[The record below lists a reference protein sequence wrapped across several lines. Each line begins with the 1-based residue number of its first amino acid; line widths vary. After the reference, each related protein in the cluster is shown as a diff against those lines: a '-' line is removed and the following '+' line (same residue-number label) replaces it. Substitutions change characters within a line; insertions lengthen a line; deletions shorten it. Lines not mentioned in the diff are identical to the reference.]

1 MPVLFTLKS
10 EPWNNLPFLCLVLLM
25 VPVLSGCRGR
35 TILGSGL
42 DSGAPKESKRLVVGH
57 MLDPRS
63 AASNLGPSAGF
74 SGKNAATIWFTRAEG
89 GRLTYVSEERV
100 CPVQFKD
107 TDQALTF
114 AMTEL
119 LAGPEGQDET
129 RGQNQASS
137 QTQSRSLA
145 PSSTQSPTQS
155 RSLAPSSTQSPTQS
169 RTTSQEPSRAI
180 SSENASKTSSEI
192 PVGTMLIKV
201 SDDKAGGEI
210 TVDLSRRFV
219 QGGGMDSFEAR
230 LEQVKRTI
238 AGVAGGKP
246 VYLNVEG
253 ERLTA
258 SGDGLEVRQPINGD
272 ANSNAGSN

>member
-155 RSLAPSSTQSPTQS
+155 R
-169 RTTSQEPSRAI
+169 TTSQEPSRAI